1 MSAFAL
7 QPGLRVLV
15 TGAAAGI
22 GRVIAE
28 TFLTAGAR
36 LFVCDCD
43 GDALARVAYGINASG
58 DGDGRDAPKSRAD
71 MMV

>member
-22 GRVIAE
+22 GRGMAE

-36 LFVCDCD
+36 VFVCDCD

-58 DGDGRDAPKSRAD
+58 DGDDGEMHRSRGLT
-71 MMV
+71 